1 VTTSRLEKTI
11 AKRLG
16 VTPAGLHLL
25 AKLLAKSVGAKI
37 RTGTGGQAAVALE
50 RLGHVKDG
58 EITASGIDVVN
69 RARRMGY

>member
-1 VTTSRLEKTI
+1 VKSSALEKLA

-16 VTPAGLHLL
+16 VTPTGLRLL
-25 AKLLAKSVGAKI
+25 AKLLAKSNGAKI

-58 EITASGIDVVN
+58 EITASGIDVVH